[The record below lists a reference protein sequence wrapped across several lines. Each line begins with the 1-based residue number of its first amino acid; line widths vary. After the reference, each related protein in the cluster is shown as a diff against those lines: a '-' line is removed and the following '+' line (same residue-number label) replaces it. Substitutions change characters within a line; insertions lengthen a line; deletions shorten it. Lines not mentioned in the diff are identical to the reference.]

1 MQELVRGQK
10 ELAEYQVDFR
20 FRMMDLSVL
29 KDHEIGVN
37 LILKSTL
44 RL

>member
-1 MQELVRGQK
+1 
-10 ELAEYQVDFR
+10 
-20 FRMMDLSVL
+20 MMDLSVL